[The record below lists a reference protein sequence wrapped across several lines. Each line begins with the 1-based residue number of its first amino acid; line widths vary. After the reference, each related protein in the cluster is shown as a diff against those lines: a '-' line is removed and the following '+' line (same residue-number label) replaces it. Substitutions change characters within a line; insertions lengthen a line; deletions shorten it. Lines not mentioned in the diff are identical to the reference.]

1 ILVRVGM
8 PIYQHLTGT
17 KLLKKVLIDIEV
29 CQKYGNNKTLSV
41 KTKSFFNGG
50 KELYGKL
57 DSYCHIYHFIGSF
70 IYWNRF

>member
-1 ILVRVGM
+1 M

-41 KTKSFFNGG
+41 KTKSFLMGEKNYMGNWIPIVISIIS
-50 KELYGKL
+50 LVV
-57 DSYCHIYHFIGSF
+57 SFIGIGF
-70 IYWNRF
+70 NIY